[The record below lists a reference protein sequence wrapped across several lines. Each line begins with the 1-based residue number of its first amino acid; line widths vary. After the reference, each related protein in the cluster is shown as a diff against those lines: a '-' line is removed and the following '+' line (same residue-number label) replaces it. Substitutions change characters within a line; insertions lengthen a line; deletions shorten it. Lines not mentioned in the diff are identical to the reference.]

1 MSNCARQ
8 SSRAA
13 IGGKR
18 AYKGVS
24 GFISDLVLT
33 TAGMS
38 GFGFEAL
45 QQLVAKPAFQQARRT
60 QRSFI
65 GRHPVDEVL
74 ADRAERCAVAHSRHQ
89 CRLVSVQ
96 CRSDEHTSELQ
107 SLIRIS
113 YAVFCL

>member
-38 GFGFEAL
+38 GFGLEAL

-60 QRSFI
+60 QRRFI
-65 GRHPVDEVL
+65 GRPPVDSVP
-74 ADRAERCAVAHSRHQ
+74 ADRAQRCAVSHPPPQ
-89 CRLVSVQ
+89 CPPVSAQ
-96 CRSDEHTSELQ
+96 CPPQTSKD
-107 SLIRIS
+107 
-113 YAVFCL
+113 A